1 MVENHKSLNGLPSS
15 PKIWWHIP
23 ENIDNAVSLKEAAKK
38 LCLHYTTVRLQIM
51 QGKLNGFK
59 IGRNWYVILPK

>member
-1 MVENHKSLNGLPSS
+1 MAESQKNPNGLSNS
-15 PKIWWHIP
+15 PRIWWHIP

-38 LCLHYTTVRLQIM
+38 LHLHYTTVRLQVM
-51 QGKLNGFK
+51 QGKRKGFK